1 MEKKMKNKNKAMEMF
16 EIKKKEYAGAIGQI
30 QSKKSK
36 MDLRKHPFG
45 R

>member
-1 MEKKMKNKNKAMEMF
+1 MEKEMKKKKNYMEMF
-16 EIKKKEYAGAIGQI
+16 EMKKTEYAGAIGQI